1 MCSVDHPEATEAL
14 AEAGSTGVGAA
25 EVEEI

>member
-14 AEAGSTGVGAA
+14 ADAVRTGVGAVP
-25 EVEEI
+25 VEEI